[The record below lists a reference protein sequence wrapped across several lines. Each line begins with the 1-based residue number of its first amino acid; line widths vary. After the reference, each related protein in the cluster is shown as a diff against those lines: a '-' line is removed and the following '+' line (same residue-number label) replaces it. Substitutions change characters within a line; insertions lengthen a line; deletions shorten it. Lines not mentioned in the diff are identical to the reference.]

1 MKLITGNQLKEDGE
15 VDQAGAEEEEEAQTM
30 KKMKMMRKMHEER
43 QRGRRPWREKGK
55 SENARRKSAKNT
67 LTEHRDLE
75 LRELRKRSSF
85 LSDLS
90 LSLSSKTPMFT
101 LTVILYTHMTVV
113 ISTTSTL

>member
-1 MKLITGNQLKEDGE
+1 MLPLKMKLITGNQLKEDGE
-15 VDQAGAEEEEEAQTM
+15 VDQAGAEEEAQTM

-75 LRELRKRSSF
+75 LREQRKRSSF

-90 LSLSSKTPMFT
+90 L
-101 LTVILYTHMTVV
+101 
-113 ISTTSTL
+113 